1 MMHQPSNSF
10 SNLWIQSIFK
20 VFKISFW
27 YSGQFWAILKWHS
40 KRLALFISSPE
51 AIKRGNDI
59 LIFIIFSKVSLLPFF
74 SYSIWIWMKF
84 CFKRVARKW
93 KYLHPIVF
101 SATFWAAAIAIHCI
115 ELIDRLRGFR
125 SDSSCFWPFIFVK
138 IYQNCLGIIDSIN
151 NNLECKSQFQFRNN
165 FVGFFKSLGWKLFKR
180 RWSILSRKMEV
191 IKASKLICIIT
202 LGASSS
208 EILHMCGPHPD
219 APCVE
224 QHLLVIIH
232 EKHGEWPKLLS
243 LSLTSYLLSGL
254 PIN

>member
-1 MMHQPSNSF
+1 MKIFTPHSVFRYFLGCCNSNSLYRIDWQIAGLPQWF
-10 SNLWIQSIFK
+10 ILFLTIHFCQDLSKLSRKLLIRSIIIWNVNLNF
-20 VFKISFW
+20 
-27 YSGQFWAILKWHS
+27 
-40 KRLALFISSPE
+40 
-51 AIKRGNDI
+51 
-59 LIFIIFSKVSLLPFF
+59 
-74 SYSIWIWMKF
+74 
-84 CFKRVARKW
+84 
-93 KYLHPIVF
+93 
-101 SATFWAAAIAIHCI
+101 
-115 ELIDRLRGFR
+115 
-125 SDSSCFWPFIFVK
+125 
-138 IYQNCLGIIDSIN
+138 
-151 NNLECKSQFQFRNN
+151 N
-165 FVGFFKSLGWKLFKR
+165 FVIILWFFFKSLGWKLFKR

-232 EKHGEWPKLLS
+232 EKHSEWPKLLS